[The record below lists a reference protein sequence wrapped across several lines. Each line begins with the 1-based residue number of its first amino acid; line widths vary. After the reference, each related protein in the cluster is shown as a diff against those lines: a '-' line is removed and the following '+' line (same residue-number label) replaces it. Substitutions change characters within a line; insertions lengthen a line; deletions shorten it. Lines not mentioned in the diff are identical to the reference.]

1 VEPEVASLA
10 VIPLYRDL
18 LQLSTAAPQQFGPLA
33 CRTFPTFFGGLWE
46 TYGPELFGPSL
57 PQALQALRPS
67 LTGALQGAATLG
79 LEQSA
84 EVLLEQAGARL
95 PGPAPECYLG
105 TLLFTG
111 PAATVGI
118 GGAPAI
124 VVGME
129 RFTAQPPA
137 GQPKQYYY
145 PAELAEM
152 IPHEAAHV
160 ARMGALDLPLSPKF
174 LSLLEMCML
183 EGTAL
188 HFADSLVGRPTLATF
203 MPAERIAW
211 HEANREAVRQWVAGR
226 WREGG
231 LGAFQDYFGSD
242 ANLSGYWIGYDLCRR
257 YLDRYGRDSL
267 GELITMPSSLVLT
280 RLDDPVP

>member
-1 VEPEVASLA
+1 VPEVTRVA

-18 LQLSTAAPQQFGPLA
+18 LRLHEASPHQFGALA
-33 CRTFPTFFGGLWE
+33 CQAYPTFFRGLWE
-46 TYGPELFGPSL
+46 TYGPDLFGPSL
-57 PQALQALRPS
+57 PRSLQAIGPALA
-67 LTGALQGAATLG
+67 GALAQATGLG
-79 LEQSA
+79 LEAKAEELLTQSA
-84 EVLLEQAGARL
+84 ALL
-95 PGPAPECYLG
+95 PGPSPDCYLG

-118 GGAPAI
+118 GGVPTV

-137 GQPKQYYY
+137 GGPKQFYH

-160 ARMGALDLPLSPKF
+160 ARGRTLGLPMSPRG
-174 LSLLEMCML
+174 LSLLEMCMF

-188 HFADSLVGRPTLATF
+188 HFADSLVGRQTLATF
-203 MPAERIAW
+203 MPADRIAW
-211 HEANREAVRQWVAGR
+211 HEANRAPIRQWVQGQ

-231 LGAFQDYFGSD
+231 FPTFQRYFGSE
-242 ANLSGYWIGYDLCRR
+242 ASLSGYWIGYDLCRR
-257 YLDRYGRDSL
+257 YLEAFGPGSL
-267 GELITMPSSLVLT
+267 SGLITLPSSAVLA
-280 RLDDPVP
+280 RLGDPAP

>member
-1 VEPEVASLA
+1 VEPEVGSVA

-18 LQLSTAAPQQFGPLA
+18 LRLSGSAPDRFGSLA
-33 CRTFPTFFGGLWE
+33 CQTFPIFFGGLWE
-46 TYGPELFGPSL
+46 TYGADLFGPSL
-57 PQALQALRPS
+57 PQSLQTLRPN
-67 LTGALQGAATLG
+67 LTAALQGATTLG
-79 LEQSA
+79 LEQA
-84 EVLLEQAGARL
+84 AAALLAQAGSRL
-95 PGPAPECYLG
+95 PGLAPDCYLA

-124 VVGME
+124 VIGME
-129 RFTAQPPA
+129 RFTAGPPA
-137 GQPKQYYY
+137 GGPKLYYH

-160 ARMGALDLPLSPKF
+160 ARMGALDLPLSPKY

-203 MPAERIAW
+203 MPADRIAW
-211 HEANREAVRQWVAGR
+211 HEANRESVRNWMTGR

-231 LGAFQDYFGSD
+231 LSAFQSYFGQG
-242 ANLSGYWIGYDLCRR
+242 ANLSGYWVGYDLCRR
-257 YLDRYGRDSL
+257 YLERYGRDSL
-267 GELITMPSSLVLT
+267 RELITLPSATVLT
-280 RLDDPVP
+280 RLDDPAP

>member
-1 VEPEVASLA
+1 MA

-18 LQLSTAAPQQFGPLA
+18 LRLHEAAPHQFGALA
-33 CRTFPTFFGGLWE
+33 CQTYPTFFSGLWE
-46 TYGPELFGPSL
+46 TYGSDLFGPSL
-57 PQALQALRPS
+57 PRSLQAAGPSLAGALQAASHLGLEER
-67 LTGALQGAATLG
+67 AATL
-79 LEQSA
+79 LAQSA
-84 EVLLEQAGARL
+84 ALL
-95 PGPAPECYLG
+95 PGPSPDCYLG

-118 GGAPAI
+118 GGAPVV

-129 RFTAQPPA
+129 RFTAHPPV
-137 GQPKQYYY
+137 GGPKQYYH

-160 ARMGALDLPLSPKF
+160 ARGGALHLPMSPRG

-188 HFADSLVGRPTLATF
+188 HFADSLVGRQTLATF

-211 HEANREAVRQWVAGR
+211 HESNREPIRQWVQGH
-226 WREGG
+226 WRESG
-231 LGAFQDYFGSD
+231 FPTFKRYFGSEAD
-242 ANLSGYWIGYDLCRR
+242 LSGYWIGYDLCRR
-257 YLDRYGRDSL
+257 YLEACGQAAL
-267 GELITMPSSLVLT
+267 GALITMPSAMVLA
-280 RLDDPVP
+280 RLGDPAP